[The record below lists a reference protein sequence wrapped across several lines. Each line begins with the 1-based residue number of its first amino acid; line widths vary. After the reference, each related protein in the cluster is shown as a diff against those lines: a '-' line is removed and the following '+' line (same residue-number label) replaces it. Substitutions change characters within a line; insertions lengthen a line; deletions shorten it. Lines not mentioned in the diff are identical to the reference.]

1 MHDVRAGVSP
11 EERHRREH
19 LRRGDYFVSEDE
31 PPRYPLPKS
40 TSFHSEDQDVLFQSP
55 LYPNSPARRPSN
67 PYDASSSQYHRK
79 PVAYGQPSTRGEAS
93 SSSSRIRLARQNN
106 LGSEPAPG
114 GLMRTFSGEST
125 RSHDSMY
132 SVDLNEILEED
143 YEEYVVVSDHVKVP
157 GRHKKD
163 WLHSFR

>member
-1 MHDVRAGVSP
+1 MHDVRAGISP

-19 LRRGDYFVSEDE
+19 PRQGGYFVKEDE
-31 PPRYPLPKS
+31 PSRYPLPKS
-40 TSFHSEDQDVLFQSP
+40 TSFYYEDQDVLFESP
-55 LYPNSPARRPSN
+55 LYSDSPAGRPSN

-79 PVAYGQPSTRGEAS
+79 PVAYGQPSTTGEAS
-93 SSSSRIRLARQNN
+93 SSSPRIGLARQNN

-114 GLMRTFSGEST
+114 GLMRTFSDEST

-143 YEEYVVVSDHVKVP
+143 YEEYVVVPDHVKVP

-163 WLHSFR
+163 WLHPFR